1 MSLKLIHHNIGNAG
15 VLFLAIAGIWAL
27 AIYFRRREID
37 GNLWGIL
44 AIGELLFV
52 AQAIM
57 GVVMYAGGGRPD
69 RLIHY
74 LYGILMMILIPATF
88 AFTGGKTSRNE
99 ALVYGLMAM
108 FMAVM
113 AATRAMTAG

>member
-1 MSLKLIHHNIGNAG
+1 MSLKLIHHNVGSAG
-15 VLFLAIAGIWAL
+15 VLFLAIAGIWSL
-27 AIYFRRREID
+27 VIYFQRREIE

-44 AIGELLFV
+44 AIGELLFI

-57 GVVMYAGGGRPD
+57 GIIMYAGGGRPD

-88 AFTGGKTSRNE
+88 AFTGGKSSRNE
-99 ALVYGLMAM
+99 ALIYGLMAL

-113 AATRAMTAG
+113 GATRAMTTG

>member
-1 MSLKLIHHNIGNAG
+1 MSLQVIHHNLGNAG

-27 AIYFRRREID
+27 AIYFRRRDID

-44 AIGELLFV
+44 AIGELLFL

-57 GVVMYAGGGRPD
+57 GMVMYVNGGRPA

-88 AFTGGKTSRNE
+88 AFTGGKATRSE
-99 ALVYGLMAM
+99 ALIYGLMAL
-108 FMAVM
+108 FMAAM
-113 AATRAMTAG
+113 AATRAMTTG

>member
-1 MSLKLIHHNIGNAG
+1 MSLKLIHHNIGSAG
-15 VLFLAIAGIWAL
+15 VLFLAIAGIWSL
-27 AIYFRRREID
+27 VIYFQRREIE

-44 AIGELLFV
+44 AIGELLFI

-57 GVVMYAGGGRPD
+57 GVIMYAGGGRPD

-88 AFTGGKTSRNE
+88 AFTGGKSSRNE
-99 ALVYGLMAM
+99 ALIYGLMAL

-113 AATRAMTAG
+113 GATRAMTTG

>member
-1 MSLKLIHHNIGNAG
+1 MSLKLIHHNIGSAG
-15 VLFLAIAGIWAL
+15 VLFLVIAGIWSL
-27 AIYFRRREID
+27 TIYFRRREID

-52 AQAIM
+52 AQGILGA
-57 GVVMYAGGGRPD
+57 VMLVGGGRPD

-74 LYGILMMILIPATF
+74 LYGILMLILIPATF

-99 ALVYGLMAM
+99 ALIYGLMAL

-113 AATRAMTAG
+113 AATRAMTTG

>member
-1 MSLKLIHHNIGNAG
+1 MSLKLIHHNIGSAG
-15 VLFLAIAGIWAL
+15 VLFLAIAGIWSL
-27 AIYFRRREID
+27 VIYFQRREIE

-44 AIGELLFV
+44 AIGEMLFI

-57 GVVMYAGGGRPD
+57 GVIMYAGGGLPD

-88 AFTGGKTSRNE
+88 AFTGGKSSRNE
-99 ALVYGLMAM
+99 ALIYGLMAL

-113 AATRAMTAG
+113 GATRAMTTG

>member
-1 MSLKLIHHNIGNAG
+1 MSLKLIHHNIGSAG
-15 VLFLAIAGIWAL
+15 VLFLAIAGIWSL
-27 AIYFRRREID
+27 VIYFQRREIE

-44 AIGELLFV
+44 AIGELLFI
-52 AQAIM
+52 AQAVM
-57 GVVMYAGGGRPD
+57 GVIMYAGGGRPD

-88 AFTGGKTSRNE
+88 AFTGGKSSRNE
-99 ALVYGLMAM
+99 ALIYGLMAL

-113 AATRAMTAG
+113 GATRAMTTG

>member
-1 MSLKLIHHNIGNAG
+1 MSLKLIHHNIGSAG
-15 VLFLAIAGIWAL
+15 VLFLAIAGIWSL
-27 AIYFRRREID
+27 VIYFQRREIE

-44 AIGELLFV
+44 AIGEMLFI

-57 GVVMYAGGGRPD
+57 GVIMYAGGGRPD

-88 AFTGGKTSRNE
+88 AFTGGKSSRNE
-99 ALVYGLMAM
+99 ALIYGLMAL

-113 AATRAMTAG
+113 GATRAMTTG